1 MKKFQTPEVE
11 LIKFAMIDVI
21 ATSAVEEE
29 EEEGPPPTMGL
40 GNCLD

>member
-21 ATSAVEEE
+21 ATSAEEEE
-29 EEEGPPPTMGL
+29 EEEGPPPSMG
-40 GNCLD
+40 NAFCI

>member
-21 ATSAVEEE
+21 ATSAEEEE
-29 EEEGPPPTMGL
+29 EEEGPPPSMGA
-40 GNCLD
+40 GYCV